1 MIHDLLLRWVV
12 TGLFALGAIECAL
25 PIFTGRRPW
34 TVVVSHC
41 LHFLMAVGMAVM
53 AWPWSTQSPSPTGPA
68 VFFLLAA
75 AWFTAI
81 GITVARSPGSR
92 LLYAYHVLMMLA
104 TTWMYADMDGSLLSG
119 HLSAQPSV
127 SMSGMHVGP
136 MNGPANSGAP
146 PWFSVVNWLGA
157 IIFAI
162 AAAFWTGKYLIIAR
176 AHAIPHRWS
185 LGNLAQAALAA
196 GMAILFLAALFTI

>member
-25 PIFTGRRPW
+25 PILTGRRPW
-34 TVVVSHC
+34 TVVVSHS

-53 AWPWSTQSPSPTGPA
+53 AWPWSTQSPSTGPA

-92 LLYAYHVLMMLA
+92 LLYAYHVVMMLA
-104 TTWMYADMDGSLLSG
+104 TAWMYADMNGSMLSG

-127 SMSGMHVGP
+127 SMSGMHVAA
-136 MNGPANSGAP
+136 MNGPANGGAP

-157 IIFAI
+157 VIFAI

-176 AHAIPHRWS
+176 AHAIPHRRS
-185 LGNLAQAALAA
+185 MGNLAQAALAA
-196 GMAILFLAALFTI
+196 GMAVLFLAALFAI

>member
-12 TGLFALGAIECAL
+12 TGLFALGALECAL
-25 PIFTGRRPW
+25 PILTGRRPW
-34 TVVVSHC
+34 TVVVSHS

-53 AWPWSTQSPSPTGPA
+53 AWPWSTQSPSTAPA

-81 GITVARSPGSR
+81 GITVTRSPRSR

-104 TTWMYADMDGSLLSG
+104 TAWMYADMNGSLWSG
-119 HLSAQPSV
+119 QVSAQPSV
-127 SMSGMHVGP
+127 SMSGMHVAA
-136 MNGPANSGAP
+136 MNGPANSAAP

-157 IIFAI
+157 VIFAI
-162 AAAFWTGKYLIIAR
+162 AAAFWTGKYMIIAR
-176 AHAIPHRWS
+176 AHAIPRRRS
-185 LGNLAQAALAA
+185 FGDLAQAALAA
-196 GMAILFLAALFTI
+196 GMAILFLAALFAI